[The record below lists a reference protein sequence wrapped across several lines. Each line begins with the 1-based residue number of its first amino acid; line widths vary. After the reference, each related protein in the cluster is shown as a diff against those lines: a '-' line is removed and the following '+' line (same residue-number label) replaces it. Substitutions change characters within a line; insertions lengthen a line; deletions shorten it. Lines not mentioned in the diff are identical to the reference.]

1 MNKRIRNL
9 LIFLMIAISLVF
21 SSCATSTHMNVEEEA
36 PAVAAEETTAMM
48 PMAEKMK
55 ENSVAGVFVEADK
68 YGNLLTSITKDD
80 LDAVG
85 LSFGDMV
92 NVTVEG
98 MDYVCPIVSTYS
110 DVDVGDF
117 LLRAKDDGSIYFA
130 INYGNCAK
138 KTGAV
143 ADMPLT
149 ISMNNKGAYLLEYQT
164 RHLEKSEVR
173 SDYASDAIFAN
184 FREVKTSNI
193 GSGILYRSASPV
205 LGDARAPYAD
215 KLAMS
220 VGIKTIVNLADSEES
235 MMSTIDPNSWYK
247 TMYDAGH
254 VVLLDMDVDYSDE
267 EFGKLLG
274 QGFKYMAANEPPYL
288 VHCNEGKD
296 RAGFAS
302 VILEALMGADLN
314 EITYDYMMSYSNYY
328 GVQKGTAKYN
338 YIADTPYNMLM
349 TISNGMEVTD
359 KNLSAIAYDYMI
371 RNGLTTDEIVELM
384 GNLM

>member
-1 MNKRIRNL
+1 VNKKIRNL
-9 LIFLMIAISLVF
+9 LILLMIAISLVF

-48 PMAEKMK
+48 PMEEEKK
-55 ENSVAGVFVEADK
+55 ENSVDGVFVEADK
-68 YGNLLTSITKDD
+68 YGNMLTSLTKDD
-80 LDAVG
+80 LDAAG

-98 MDYVCPIVSTYS
+98 VDYVCPIVSTYS

-164 RHLEKSEVR
+164 RHLEKSEER

-184 FREVKTSNI
+184 FREVTTSNI
-193 GSGILYRSASPV
+193 APGVLYRSASPV

-215 KLAMS
+215 KLAMAA
-220 VGIKTIVNLADSEES
+220 GIKTIVNLADSEES
-235 MMSTIDPNSWYK
+235 MMATIDPNSWYK

-254 VVLLDMDVDYSDE
+254 VILLDMDVDYSGE

>member
-1 MNKRIRNL
+1 
-9 LIFLMIAISLVF
+9 MIAISLVF

-48 PMAEKMK
+48 PMEEQKK
-55 ENSVAGVFVEADK
+55 ENSVDGVFVEADK
-68 YGNLLTSITKDD
+68 YGNMLTSLTKDD
-80 LDAVG
+80 LDAAG

-98 MDYVCPIVSTYS
+98 VDYVCPIVSTYS

-164 RHLEKSEVR
+164 RHLEKSEER

-184 FREVKTSNI
+184 FREVTTSNI
-193 GSGILYRSASPV
+193 APGVLYRSASPV

-215 KLAMS
+215 KLAMAA
-220 VGIKTIVNLADSEES
+220 GIKTIVNLADSEES
-235 MMSTIDPNSWYK
+235 MMATIDPNSWYK

-254 VVLLDMDVDYSDE
+254 VILLDMDVDYSGE

>member
-1 MNKRIRNL
+1 
-9 LIFLMIAISLVF
+9 MIAISLVF

-48 PMAEKMK
+48 PMEEEKK
-55 ENSVAGVFVEADK
+55 ENSVDGVFVEADK
-68 YGNLLTSITKDD
+68 YGNMLTSLTKDD
-80 LDAVG
+80 LDAAG

-98 MDYVCPIVSTYS
+98 VDYVCPIVSTYS

-164 RHLEKSEVR
+164 RHLEKSEER

-184 FREVKTSNI
+184 FREVTTSNI
-193 GSGILYRSASPV
+193 APGVLYRSASPV

-215 KLAMS
+215 KLAMAA
-220 VGIKTIVNLADSEES
+220 GIKTIVNLADSEES
-235 MMSTIDPNSWYK
+235 MMATIDPNSWYK

-254 VVLLDMDVDYSDE
+254 VILLDMDVDYSGE

>member
-1 MNKRIRNL
+1 VNKKIRNL
-9 LIFLMIAISLVF
+9 LILLMVAISLVF
-21 SSCATSTHMNVEEEA
+21 SSCATSTHMDAKEAA

-98 MDYVCPIVSTYS
+98 IDYVCPIVSTYS

-117 LLRAKDDGSIYFA
+117 LLRAKEDGSIYFA

-220 VGIKTIVNLADSEES
+220 AGIKTIVNLADSEES

-254 VVLLDMDVDYSDE
+254 VVLLDMDVDYSGE

-274 QGFKYMAANEPPYL
+274 QGFKYMAVNEPPYL

-314 EITYDYMMSYSNYY
+314 EITSDYMMSYSNYY

-349 TISNGMEVTD
+349 TISNGLEVTD

-384 GNLM
+384 GKLM